1 MNLSEAI
8 AVYLASPNAE
18 NIVLGQLKLITDRGT
33 KRIYTI
39 DGNVWTPN
47 LDEMASDEWSLIFN
61 Q

>member
-8 AVYLASPNAE
+8 AVYLASPSAE

-33 KRIYTI
+33 KRIYKI
-39 DGNVWTPN
+39 DGTPWAPN
-47 LDEMASDEWSLIFN
+47 LDEMSSDEWSLIFN